1 MAKKFSELRAKM
13 PEARR
18 TAAAERTRVMLDEMP
33 LAELREARELTQA
46 TLAQALGVEQG
57 NVSKLER
64 RTDMYISTLRR
75 YIEAM
80 GGILEIVAHFPDGS
94 AVCNCARR
102 RVGTVAV
109 PLMASRYSQ
118 ADGVCRRS

>member
-1 MAKKFSELRAKM
+1 MARKFSELRAKM

-33 LAELREARELTQA
+33 LAELREARDLTQA

-94 AVCNCARR
+94 VRVKQFEDLAREDSQGNARR
-102 RVGTVAV
+102 ALAQR
-109 PLMASRYSQ
+109 
-118 ADGVCRRS
+118 